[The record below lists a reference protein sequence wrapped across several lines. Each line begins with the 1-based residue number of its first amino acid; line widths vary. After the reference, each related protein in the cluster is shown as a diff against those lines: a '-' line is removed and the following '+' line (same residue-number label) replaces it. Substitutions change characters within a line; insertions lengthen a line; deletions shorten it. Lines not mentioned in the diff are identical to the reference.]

1 MAVDRLLSI
10 MERLRDPERGCPWD
24 IEQSFETIAP
34 YTIEEAYEVEDA
46 IRRGDWKD
54 LCDELGDLLLQ
65 VVFHAQLARE
75 ASHFDFA
82 AVVDAVCDKLVRR
95 HPHVFS
101 PESDAIARGAEDVH
115 RTWEERK
122 AQERAEKAQTR
133 GVAVDLFD
141 DVPRNLPALLRASK
155 LQKRANRAAVGS
167 SPDPRKAL
175 VEAASRFAGDPTE
188 ERLGEVLSL
197 TVEVARG
204 AALDAETA
212 LRAANDRFV
221 RKHGRPA

>member
-1 MAVDRLLSI
+1 

-46 IRRGDWKD
+46 IRRGDWRD

-101 PESDAIARGAEDVH
+101 LEADAIARGAEDVH

-122 AQERAEKAQTR
+122 AQERAEKARSR
-133 GVAVDLFD
+133 GAAADLFD
-141 DVPRNLPALLRASK
+141 DVPRNLPALVRASK
-155 LQKRANRAAVGS
+155 LQKRARRAGIGG
-167 SPDPRKAL
+167 SPDPGKVLA
-175 VEAASRFAGDPTE
+175 EAASRLAEDPTE
-188 ERLGEVLSL
+188 ERLGEVLAL
-197 TVEVARG
+197 TVEVARE
-204 AALDAETA
+204 ASLDAETA
-212 LRAANDRFV
+212 LRAANDRFQK
-221 RKHGRPA
+221 KHGRPT